1 MTRGQ
6 HWIQTSCHVAVVAVC
21 LAANPAWA
29 CSIPVFR
36 YALERWPAD
45 LFVATVDVPAD
56 AAAATKDALNWLE
69 DRAQPNGGPLNLAV
83 ERTPATEQQARG
95 ADRGTL
101 EIARHSR
108 GQVARRLWSGELTEA
123 KAALAG
129 GPWQEELIRRLATG
143 DAVVW
148 LVLEGTDPVAATHA
162 AQLLDDELPRLAEDT
177 VLPRGIGLPG
187 SELLAAI
194 PLEVRF
200 SVLTVPAGAGGEE
213 LLRATLLAGHQ
224 ESAAEGETLDPQAA
238 LVVPVFGRGRAAA
251 VLPAAT
257 LTGDA
262 LAEFTA
268 FLCGACSCQVK
279 QLNPGFD
286 LLLPV
291 DWEQVLFGEGL
302 AALPQPAGEPA
313 TTRKLE
319 LVPIPAGRSR
329 PSAAPLRVAP

>member
-1 MTRGQ
+1 MTHGQ
-6 HWIQTSCHVAVVAVC
+6 HWMQRGCRVAVVAAC
-21 LAANPAWA
+21 LLATPAVA

-45 LFVATVDVPAD
+45 LFVATVDVAAD
-56 AAAATKDALNWLE
+56 SPQVARDAVHWLE
-69 DRAQPNGGPLNLAV
+69 DQAQPNGGPMNLAV
-83 ERTPATEQQARG
+83 ERTPARDHPGSESRE
-95 ADRGTL
+95 TL

-108 GQVARRLWSGELTEA
+108 GQEPTLLWSGALTKAE
-123 KAALAG
+123 AALTA
-129 GPWQEELIRRLATG
+129 GPWQGELIRRLATG

-148 LVLEGTDPVAATHA
+148 MVLEGADPASAKQAAR
-162 AQLLDDELPRLAEDT
+162 LLEQELPQIAEDT

-200 SVLTVPAGAGGEE
+200 SVLTVPAGAAGEE
-213 LLRATLLAGHQ
+213 LLRATLLAGHR
-224 ESAAEGETLDPQAA
+224 ESAAEGETLEPQAA

-262 LAEFTA
+262 VAEFTA

-302 AALPQPAGEPA
+302 AALPLPADDP
-313 TTRKLE
+313 TTPRQAE
-319 LVPIPAGRSR
+319 LVPIPAGRPR
-329 PSAAPLRVAP
+329 PKSPTLRAAP